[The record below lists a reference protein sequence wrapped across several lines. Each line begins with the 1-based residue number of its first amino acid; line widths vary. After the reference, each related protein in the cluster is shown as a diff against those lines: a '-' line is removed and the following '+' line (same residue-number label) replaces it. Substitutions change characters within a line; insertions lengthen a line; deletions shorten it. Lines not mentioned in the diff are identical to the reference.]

1 MAYQRQARAF
11 TFSNFDATQRTVD
24 VVLEK
29 EDHSALIRRPHGE
42 FRSVGGTVAMSPS
55 EFARSGAVRMVHR

>member
-11 TFSNFDATQRTVD
+11 SFSNFDATQRTVD

-29 EDHSALIRRPHGE
+29 EDHPALIRRPRE
-42 FRSVGGTVAMSPS
+42 ELRSVEGTVVMSPS
-55 EFARSGAVRMVHR
+55 EFARAGSVRLVSR